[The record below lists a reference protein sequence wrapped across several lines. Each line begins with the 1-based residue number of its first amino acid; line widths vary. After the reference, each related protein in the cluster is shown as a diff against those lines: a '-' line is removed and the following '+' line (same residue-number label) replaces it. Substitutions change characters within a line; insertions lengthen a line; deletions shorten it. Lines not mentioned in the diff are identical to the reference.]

1 MILSMLNRIVAA
13 QECDAREVDSSNAVK
28 FIKKNKLK
36 TVHNKR
42 VVETFVLA
50 RDYINQLQ
58 AMGYHTVIQAHGA
71 GTVNNRMVP
80 HGHSKDYM

>member
-1 MILSMLNRIVAA
+1 MPISESKDNPPEA
-13 QECDAREVDSSNAVK
+13 DARVADSSNAAG
-28 FIKKNKLK
+28 FINKDINLK

-58 AMGYHTVIQAHGA
+58 ARGYQCTIQAHGA
-71 GTVNNRMVP
+71 GTVNSTLVP

>member
-1 MILSMLNRIVAA
+1 MILSMLNRIDAV
-13 QECDAREVDSSNAVK
+13 QECPQGPADDAREVDSSNAVK

-58 AMGYHTVIQAHGA
+58 AI
-71 GTVNNRMVP
+71 RC
-80 HGHSKDYM
+80 